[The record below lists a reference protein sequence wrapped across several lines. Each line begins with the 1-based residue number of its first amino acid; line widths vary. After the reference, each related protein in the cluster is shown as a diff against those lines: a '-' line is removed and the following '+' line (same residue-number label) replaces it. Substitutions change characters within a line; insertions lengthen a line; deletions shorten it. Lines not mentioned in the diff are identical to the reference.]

1 MSAPSSPLTRVR
13 AQAGLELRL
22 LLRSGESLL
31 VTFGVPLGILL
42 LFGTTD
48 LLPTAS
54 GEGPLDFLVPG
65 VLAVAILSTGFVAQA
80 IQTGFDR
87 KYGVLKR
94 LGATPLTRPQ
104 YLAGKAAAVAVVVV
118 AQVAV
123 LLGVASLLGWQ
134 PGPTPPAPGE
144 VVPLV
149 LVCEALFGCSGLPVP
164 PVTWLVPVGVVVGA
178 VVFTALGLTL
188 AGAVRAELVLAGSNA
203 LYLMML
209 AGTDLV
215 FDLPEAAAPFVAFTP
230 SGALGIV
237 LRRGLEGATEVHALV
252 ALAVLIAWGVLAVI
266 VASRTF
272 RWEA

>member
-48 LLPTAS
+48 LLPTDV
-54 GEGPLDFLVPG
+54 GEDPLDFLVPG
-65 VLAVAILSTGFVAQA
+65 VLAIAILSTGFVAQA

-104 YLAGKAAAVAVVVV
+104 YLAGKATAVAVVVV

-123 LLGVASLLGWQ
+123 LLAVALVLGWEFGGAGALAGCTEQ
-134 PGPTPPAPGE
+134 GDGT
-144 VVPLV
+144 
-149 LVCEALFGCSGLPVP
+149 LVCPAQVLGAEPWLLPLAVI
-164 PVTWLVPVGVVVGA
+164 LGA
-178 VVFTALGLTL
+178 AVFTALGLTL

-203 LYLMML
+203 LYLVML

-215 FDLPEAAAPFVAFTP
+215 FDLPEAAQPFVALTP
-230 SGALGIV
+230 SGALGLV
-237 LRRGLEGATEVHALV
+237 LRRALEGPTGYPTAV
-252 ALAVLIAWGVLAVI
+252 ALAVLAAWGALAAA